1 MAEQGGARYSRAMD
15 RMWFALGALAGLGAV
30 GLSAAAA
37 HLRLDPGATTAL
49 RDAVQMQGWHALA
62 LLVCGVRGGRWCN
75 FAGTFFTL
83 GLLFFCGA
91 LYVRVFGAG
100 IPTNNVAPFGGAML
114 MVGWLMLIL
123 AAFKR
128 RR

>member
-1 MAEQGGARYSRAMD
+1 
-15 RMWFALGALAGLGAV
+15 MWFALGALAGLGAV

-37 HLRLDPGATTAL
+37 HLRLDAATAAAL

-75 FAGTFFTL
+75 FAGWFFVL

-91 LYVRVFGAG
+91 IYARVFGPG
-100 IPTNNVAPFGGAML
+100 LPISNVAPFGGVML
-114 MVGWLMLIL
+114 MVGWAMLVV
-123 AAFKR
+123 AAFR
-128 RR
+128 RRRL

>member
-1 MAEQGGARYSRAMD
+1 MD
-15 RMWFALGALAGLGAV
+15 RFWFALGALEGLGAV
-30 GLSAAAA
+30 ALSAVAA
-37 HLRLDPGATTAL
+37 HMRLDAASVTAL

-83 GLLFFCGA
+83 GLLLFCGA
-91 LYVRVFGAG
+91 VYARVFAG
-100 IPTNNVAPFGGAML
+100 GLPVSNVAPFGGVML
-114 MVGWLMLIL
+114 MVGWAMLAV